1 MNRSPQ
7 QVTGGRGPSP
17 SGSATHQVFIVDD
30 HPIVRRGLADLI
42 DDEPDLVVCGQAAD
56 AREAMERIR
65 ANPPDIVV
73 CDLTLEGV
81 HGLELIK
88 RIIAL
93 GSDIKVLVSSMHE
106 ESVYAER
113 VLHAGGLGYVNK
125 QETVEKLIDA
135 IHAVL
140 SGKVFL
146 SDKMQARLLR
156 RSVGSLPPVAG
167 SPVEVLSDRE
177 LEVFRLIG
185 EGHTTRQVA
194 DRLHVSVKTIESH
207 RENIKTKL
215 SLTNAAELTRR
226 AVEFVLQES

>member
-1 MNRSPQ
+1 MNASSHH
-7 QVTGGRGPSP
+7 TSEKHAASLS
-17 SGSATHQVFIVDD
+17 SGATYKVFIVDD

-42 DDEPDLVVCGQAAD
+42 NDEPDLVVCGQAAD
-56 AREAMERIR
+56 AREAMQQIR

-73 CDLTLEGV
+73 CDLTLAGL
-81 HGLELIK
+81 HGLDLIK
-88 RIIAL
+88 RIVAFD
-93 GSDIKVLVSSMHE
+93 SNIKVLVSSMHD

-135 IHAVL
+135 IHDVA

-146 SDKMQARLLR
+146 SEKMQARLLR
-156 RSVGSLPPVAG
+156 RSVGSATPVTG
-167 SPVEVLSDRE
+167 SAVEVLSDRE

-185 EGHTTRQVA
+185 EGCTTRQVA

-207 RENIKTKL
+207 RENIKNKL
-215 SLTNAAELTRR
+215 GLTNAAELTRR
-226 AVEFVLQES
+226 AVEFVLRDA